1 MFGIKI
7 QDSRPGGG
15 WLSFGLS
22 DILGVIGE
30 PALTS
35 EWRCL
40 NLWYIA
46 VRDGTFDECRERSRK
61 LSGKELV
68 AFAASVHQTIDGEF
82 IAKKQ
87 GSNKAWLIIKA
98 VDSSWFEVWS
108 SKPKVLEELKS
119 KFAKVSSI
127 PNAGVEQALAADS
140 P

>member
-7 QDSRPGGG
+7 QDSIPGGG

-22 DILGVIGE
+22 DILDVIGE
-30 PALTS
+30 PALSS

-40 NLWYIA
+40 NLCYITM
-46 VRDGTFDECRERSRK
+46 RDGTFHECRERHRK
-61 LSGKELV
+61 LSGKEFI
-68 AFAASVHQTIDGEF
+68 AFAANVHQTIDGEF
-82 IAKKQ
+82 IGKTS

-108 SKPKVLEELKS
+108 SKPKVLDELKGR
-119 KFAKVSSI
+119 FATVSSI
-127 PNAGVEQALAADS
+127 PNSDVEQALEADS